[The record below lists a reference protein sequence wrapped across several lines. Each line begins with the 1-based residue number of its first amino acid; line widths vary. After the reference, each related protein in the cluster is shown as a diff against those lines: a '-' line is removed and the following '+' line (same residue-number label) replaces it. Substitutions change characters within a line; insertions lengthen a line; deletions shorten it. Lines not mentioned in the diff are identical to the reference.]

1 METSEA
7 SITIDRDPHRIVMV
21 RNVFSGAAATIA
33 LCMLLCL
40 VLLVFSKT
48 LRLEPSATILI
59 FDCLR
64 FGAVGMFATTVARL
78 ILDIMYGI
86 FGLLQAK
93 VASLLR
99 WLAFS
104 LLSLIPLALIFAFMR
119 LAEGFRA

>member
-1 METSEA
+1 
-7 SITIDRDPHRIVMV
+7 MV
-21 RNVFSGAAATIA
+21 RNVFSGAAVSVA

-40 VLLVFSKT
+40 VLLVFSNT
-48 LRLEPSATILI
+48 LRLKPSATLLI

-64 FGAVGMFATTVARL
+64 FGAVGLFAATVARL

-93 VASLLR
+93 VAGLLR
-99 WLAFS
+99 WFAFS
-104 LLSLIPLALIFAFMR
+104 LLSLVPLALIFAYMR